1 MQKNGYDADKMWD
14 LAKQTYE
21 ISKNQTWPYIRNP
34 SPRIRELLGTTA
46 QAEERERHRYKRME
60 RSRNLKQIKKMMSTR
75 SKNKTAYAFKK
86 NLKTLLTHSTHE
98 NN

>member
-1 MQKNGYDADKMWD
+1 MWD

-21 ISKNQTWPYIRNP
+21 ISKDQTWPYIRNP

-46 QAEERERHRYKRME
+46 QTEERERHRYKRME
-60 RSRNLKQIKKMMSTR
+60 RSRNLKQINKMMSSI
-75 SKNKTAYAFKK
+75 SKNKPAYAFGK